1 LFLSDLPILDNK
13 GPRPAFKAGGENRE
27 ERNNRR
33 NREMN
38 GTTDFEKP
46 RTGGA
51 AGGGSAVGQNRN
63 ANRRPFDGR
72 KRERDRQS
80 GSDKTGVKSVD
91 KRDGAGAHN
100 WGTHK
105 QDIDDLNKPPTD
117 DEQKEGGEEAVEDA
131 APAAPVEEEP
141 KEMTLDEWKAQR
153 QAQLLQPQYNL
164 RKAGEGEAAAQW
176 DKMKRLD
183 KKPEESVG
191 RKDDGSGKKEA
202 DGKKKQVLNIEF
214 NFNDGRR
221 GGLGRRPGGPGG
233 RGEGRGDRGDRG
245 EGRNFEKREPRGDR
259 GDRGEGRQDRGEGR
273 GDRGE
278 GRGDRGE
285 GRNFEKREPRGDRE
299 NRGDR
304 GDRPDRGDR
313 RPRPPRENADETQEG
328 GNGGENRGERRPP
341 RRPRFEN
348 TRPRGDYHGHGQA
361 APHAPKVDDERDFP
375 SLG

>member
-1 LFLSDLPILDNK
+1 
-13 GPRPAFKAGGENRE
+13 
-27 ERNNRR
+27 
-33 NREMN
+33 MN

-51 AGGGSAVGQNRN
+51 PGGGSATGQNRN

-80 GSDKTGVKSVD
+80 GSDKTGVKAVD

-100 WGTHK
+100 WGSHK

-117 DEQKEGGEEAVEDA
+117 DEQKEVGEETGDDA
-131 APAAPVEEEP
+131 APAAPAVEEEP

-164 RKAGEGEAAAQW
+164 RKAGEGENAAQW
-176 DKMKRLD
+176 DNMKRLD

-191 RKDDGSGKKEA
+191 RKDDGNANKKDA
-202 DGKKKQVLNIEF
+202 DAKKKQVLNIEF

-221 GGLGRRPGGPGG
+221 GGLGRRPGGDQPRRPGG
-233 RGEGRGDRGDRG
+233 GDRNQRRSGPPRDNADQPRRSGPPRDNGDQ
-245 EGRNFEKREPRGDR
+245 P
-259 GDRGEGRQDRGEGR
+259 
-273 GDRGE
+273 
-278 GRGDRGE
+278 
-285 GRNFEKREPRGDRE
+285 
-299 NRGDR
+299 
-304 GDRPDRGDR
+304 R
-313 RPRPPRENADETQEG
+313 RPRPPRDNADESNEG
-328 GNGGENRGERRPP
+328 KNAGGENRDRRPP

-348 TRPRGDYHGHGQA
+348 RGRGDYQNN